1 MTSLV
6 QSAFV
11 SRFVYNSVSLSK
23 ITEITAMLPTK
34 GRTIRKRIGSG
45 GWGVGGAGEVQK
57 KYTRAREN

>member
-34 GRTIRKRIGSG
+34 GRTIRKRIGRG
-45 GWGVGGAGEVQK
+45 GGAGEVQK

>member
-34 GRTIRKRIGSG
+34 GRTIRKRIGRG
-45 GWGVGGAGEVQK
+45 GGGLAKCK
-57 KYTRAREN
+57 KNILAQGQIK